1 MRKMRPALDRFVQC
15 YGCIFAPSPALPLG
29 IWKKIALRH
38 PTGPL
43 RKFALFGLTVDA
55 IYRRDDQMTQKD
67 RRVVSADRHKMT
79 LPTTGTVETGL
90 RMTGKPVFQKQ

>member
-1 MRKMRPALDRFVQC
+1 MHFRAFTCPASLN
-15 YGCIFAPSPALPLG
+15 L
-29 IWKKIALRH
+29 KKIALRH

-67 RRVVSADRHKMT
+67 RRVVSADRQKMT

-90 RMTGKPVFQKQ
+90 RMTEKPVFKKQQRTMHP